1 MRECDCQK
9 GERLPNEK
17 MCDEWKRMIVEKEHK
32 HIKKKYIAYNI
43 EIKRH
48 YKINKAF
55 MTTKR
60 EKKFEEER
68 KKEFAR

>member
-1 MRECDCQK
+1 
-9 GERLPNEK
+9 
-17 MCDEWKRMIVEKEHK
+17 MIVEKEHK